1 MTSELACWIL
11 AGGVMA
17 VLYLLMRYVSD
28 DAASTRSF
36 VNIGFPM
43 TVAVCAIFIVLLGRC
58 AG

>member
-1 MTSELACWIL
+1 MTPELTGWIL
-11 AGGVMA
+11 AGGIMV

-43 TVAVCAIFIVLLGRC
+43 TVAVCAIFIVLFGRC
-58 AG
+58 TG

>member
-36 VNIGFPM
+36 LNIGFPM
-43 TVAVCAIFIVLLGRC
+43 TVAVCAIFIVLFERC
-58 AG
+58 TG